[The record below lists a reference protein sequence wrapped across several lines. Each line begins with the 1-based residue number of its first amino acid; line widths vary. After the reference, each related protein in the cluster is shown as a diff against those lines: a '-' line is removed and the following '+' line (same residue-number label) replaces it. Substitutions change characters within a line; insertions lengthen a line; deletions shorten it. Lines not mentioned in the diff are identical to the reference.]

1 MNQKFYAT
9 LLLLFAVGL
18 TYAQTGTISGSV
30 TTYDGSPA
38 ESVNVRIKGT
48 NRGATV
54 DRSGSYH
61 INNVQPGRLTIIAS
75 FIGLETQERTITV
88 ASGATVT
95 VNFVLPESAAQ
106 LREVIV
112 SSQRP
117 ANKPTN
123 VAKIPLKNLENP
135 QIYNTV
141 SAELMRQQVITSY
154 DDALRNVPGITRTW
168 EATGRAGDGAAYFA
182 LRGFDAQPALI
193 NGLPGLT
200 SGNLDPANV
209 EEIQVMKGPSGTL
222 FGGSFYSYGGLI
234 NTITKKPYD
243 GFGGEVTYSLG
254 SYGLN
259 RITADV
265 NTPLSKSEKIALRV
279 NAAYHSE
286 GSFQDA
292 GFKKSFFIA
301 PTLAY
306 EVNDRLSFQVMA
318 EILEEERAVAP
329 VFFHSDRFSPLD
341 FTTLEELNLNPSL
354 SFTSNDITIKNPKY
368 NLQAQMVYRLSDK
381 WTSQTV
387 VSRGTVKSDG
397 YYTYIWDDVAG
408 DNEFSQYFHKE
419 LQTTNTT
426 NIQQNFNGDFKIGT
440 WRNRLVAGLDYY
452 RRDIIDNGSGWGW
465 ARNVTPQGDVNYVD
479 PFTGEEQAPVYMT
492 RASVENLLGGLEGT
506 MSQIANSAY
515 GAYFS
520 NILNVTPGIMAMVS
534 LRADYFD
541 SLGEKN
547 TGEDDYDQ
555 FALSPK
561 FGLVYQPV
569 LDKVSIF
576 GSYMNA
582 FINVAPQQLFD
593 QDGNFLR
600 VQSFKPEQANQWEY
614 GVKANL
620 FSDRLYATVSLYD
633 IKVSDRVYPDPSNP
647 NNSVQGGKVG
657 SKGVEFDFNASPVA
671 GLNVIAGYSYNETKV
686 IAGNDNDFY
695 SEPGRSPGGQGPQN
709 LANLWATYRFL
720 NGPLKNYGLGIGG
733 NYVSEY
739 KVIDNSQTGD
749 FYLPAYT
756 LLNASLFYNGEHV
769 RITFNVNNFADEAYY
784 IGYWSVN
791 PQKGRH
797 IAASVAYKF

>member
-1 MNQKFYAT
+1 MNRKFYYT
-9 LLLLFAVGL
+9 LLLLFAAVS
-18 TYAQTGTISGSV
+18 TYAQTGTIQGSI
-30 TTYDGSPA
+30 TTFDGSAA

-54 DRSGSYH
+54 DRMGNYQ
-61 INNVQPGRLTIIAS
+61 INNVPAGRVTVMAS
-75 FIGLETQERTITV
+75 FIGLETQERHVTV
-88 ASGATVT
+88 VGGEAVA
-95 VNFVLPESAAQ
+95 VNFVLAESAAQ

-135 QIYNTV
+135 QVYNTV
-141 SAELMRQQVITSY
+141 SAELMKQQVITAY

-182 LRGFDAQPALI
+182 LRGFDAQPALT

-200 SGNLDPANV
+200 SGNLDPANI

-243 GFGGEVTYSLG
+243 GFGGEVAYSLG

-265 NTPLSKSEKIALRV
+265 NTPLSTSEKIALRV

-306 EVNDRLSFQVMA
+306 DVNDRLSFQVMA

-341 FTTLEELNLNPSL
+341 FTTLGELNLNPSL
-354 SFTSNDITIKNPKY
+354 SFTSNDITIKTPKY
-368 NLQAQMVYRLSDK
+368 NLQGQMVYKLSDQ

-408 DNEFSQYFHKE
+408 DNDFSQYFHKE
-419 LQTTNTT
+419 MQTTHTT
-426 NIQQNFNGDFKIGT
+426 NIQQNFNGDFQIGKL
-440 WRNRLVAGLDYY
+440 RNRLVAGLDYY
-452 RRDIIDNGSGWGW
+452 RRDIVDNGSGWGW
-465 ARNVTPQGDVNYVD
+465 ARNVTPQGDVNYID
-479 PFTGEEQAPVYMT
+479 PYTGEEQAPVYMT

-506 MSQIANSAY
+506 LSNIANSAY

-520 NILNVTPGIMAMVS
+520 NVLNVTRGIMAMVS

-547 TGEDDYDQ
+547 TTEDDFGQ

-576 GSYMNA
+576 ASYMNA
-582 FINVAPQQLFD
+582 FVNVAPQQVFD
-593 QDGNFLR
+593 QDGNFVR
-600 VQSFKPEQANQWEY
+600 VHSFRPEQANQWEY
-614 GVKANL
+614 GVKTNL
-620 FSDRLYATVSLYD
+620 FSDKLYATLSLYD
-633 IKVSDRVYPDPSNP
+633 IKVSDRVYPDPTNP
-647 NNSVQGGKVG
+647 YNSVQGGKVG
-657 SKGVEFDFNASPVA
+657 SKGVEFDLSAHPVA
-671 GLNVIAGYSYNETKV
+671 GLSLIAGYSYNETKV
-686 IAGNDNDFY
+686 IEGNDDDFY

-709 LANLWATYRFL
+709 LANLWATYRFQ
-720 NGPLKNYGLGIGG
+720 NGTLKNYGIGIGG
-733 NYVSEY
+733 NYASQY

-756 LLNASLFYNGEHV
+756 LLNASMFYNGDRV
-769 RITFNVNNFADEAYY
+769 RVTFNVNNIADEEYY

-791 PQKGRH
+791 PQKGRNV
-797 IAASVAYKF
+797 AASVAYKF